1 MATCEVCLT
10 PSEELAVTSGLLN
23 KDMKLQR
30 GGICTLLLTNCD
42 ATPFD
47 ESDLAEWQ
55 ASVNSGE
62 TIVIRDCSLEITLG
76 EEPSSVTR
84 GCNAKEVVTN
94 RTKNL
99 TVSDVSDNTDFARA
113 KLYNYL
119 QRNPDAYKLAYMTYD
134 GVLYESARVT
144 ANPNRAIAANT
155 EGFTEFVIIFTWKA
169 LESGV
174 PIKPTWGADDIVL
187 PLCTV
192 RVLEVADLG
201 ATRQYIAVPT
211 FASGATSATYVW
223 RVNGVVVVGQTAV
236 SATLTVVPTDTVTV
250 TVTDNATPACVAVSP
265 TLTVV

>member
-42 ATPFD
+42 AAAFD

-55 ASVNSGE
+55 TSVDSGE
-62 TIVIRDCSLEITLG
+62 TIVIRDCSLEVTFA
-76 EEPSSVTR
+76 EEATSVTR

-94 RTKNL
+94 RTKTL

-113 KLYNYL
+113 QLYNYM

-134 GVLYESARVT
+134 GILYESARVT
-144 ANPNRAIAANT
+144 ANPNRTIAANT
-155 EGFTEFVIIFTWKA
+155 EGFTEFVTIFTWKA